1 MNILHQFRL
10 TKFKS
15 SCAIDKS
22 IYTYHV
28 MYSTKSSI
36 YFLIFDIFH
45 SNLINLV
52 NKKKLKIIQC
62 SVSLI
67 SLVKVKKFYNKLK
80 LLLVFL
86 KVKLNESFFFA
97 VM

>member
-22 IYTYHV
+22 IYTYHHHV
-28 MYSTKSSI
+28 MYSTNSSI

-52 NKKKLKIIQC
+52 EKK
-62 SVSLI
+62 
-67 SLVKVKKFYNKLK
+67 N
-80 LLLVFL
+80 
-86 KVKLNESFFFA
+86 
-97 VM
+97 